1 MCMKTTSIITQAAT
15 SSASAKERLLLAA
28 EQGRLHQVQ
37 ALLDEKRCKVND
49 EDEVSTSRSSKLVL
63 LSVVCC
69 LICACLC
76 TSVHLYRWLH
86 LCVSLVYLC
95 GVCTA

>member
-1 MCMKTTSIITQAAT
+1 MLMNATSIITQAAT
-15 SSASAKERLLLAA
+15 SSASARERLLLAA

-49 EDEVSTSRSSKLVL
+49 EDEVSTSRNSKLVL

-69 LICACLC
+69 LFCACLC
-76 TSVHLYRWLH
+76 TSVLLY
-86 LCVSLVYLC
+86 
-95 GVCTA
+95 